1 MSVLTTADSTS
12 SAIAAIEDVSSRIED
27 SFARAGHQLG
37 RGHAIF
43 MELNQALT
51 ALSGELAGAQFE
63 HASEALHDIADRL
76 NGLAEA
82 LPAESALLACLGKA
96 AAGASELL

>member
-1 MSVLTTADSTS
+1 MLVSSGGDSTS

-27 SFARAGHQLG
+27 TFAKAGHQLG

-51 ALSGELAGAQFE
+51 ALSGELSGAQF
-63 HASEALHDIADRL
+63 
-76 NGLAEA
+76 
-82 LPAESALLACLGKA
+82 
-96 AAGASELL
+96 